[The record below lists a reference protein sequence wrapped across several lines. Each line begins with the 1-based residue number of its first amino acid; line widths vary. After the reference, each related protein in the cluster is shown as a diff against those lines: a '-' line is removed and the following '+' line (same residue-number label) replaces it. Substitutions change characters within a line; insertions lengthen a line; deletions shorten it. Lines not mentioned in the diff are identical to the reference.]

1 MLPDPPVCFRQQ
13 AIGRIN
19 SQSGSVVIVVSPL
32 IALMVDQVVGLRER
46 GVNATVITTGGGVRE
61 ELRATE
67 NDMSKCSLLYC
78 APEALINSRWREALE
93 NPLFSDRVVAVVV
106 DEAHCVSKW

>member
-1 MLPDPPVCFRQQ
+1 M
-13 AIGRIN
+13 
-19 SQSGSVVIVVSPL
+19 
-32 IALMVDQVVGLRER
+32 
-46 GVNATVITTGGGVRE
+46 RE

-78 APEALINSRWREALE
+78 APEALISSRWRESLE